1 MKKLLISLLTATILT
16 TGCTQAKEIE
26 KNNNIENK
34 VEQNIETKEN
44 TKENNETKEDIEKI
58 RKDGIKFIDS
68 FLKENLNDC
77 YDGYYADENGIT
89 IKFVDDGIV
98 ELLEADEEL
107 YEKFVELNMNICKQV
122 SDILK
127 ADKNYHVVV
136 TYTDR
141 HEGEKVTVTN
151 TFFVIVDGEIKTNLI
166 GK

>member
-1 MKKLLISLLTATILT
+1 MKKLLISLLLGAAMLT

-26 KNNNIENK
+26 KINNIENK
-34 VEQNIETKEN
+34 VEENIGEKNIE
-44 TKENNETKEDIEKI
+44 ET
-58 RKDGIKFIDS
+58 RKDGIKFIDL
-68 FLKENLNDC
+68 FFKENLSDC
-77 YDGYYADENGIT
+77 YDGYYADKNGIT

-107 YEKFVELNMNICKQV
+107 YEKFVELNLNVCKQA

-127 ADKNYHVVV
+127 ADENYYVCI

>member
-1 MKKLLISLLTATILT
+1 MKKLLISLLTATMLV
-16 TGCTQAKEIE
+16 TGCTQAKEIG
-26 KNNNIENK
+26 KINNIENK
-34 VEQNIETKEN
+34 IEEKNDER
-44 TKENNETKEDIEKI
+44 ETEKSIEEI
-58 RKDGIKFIDS
+58 RKDGIEYIDS

-77 YDGYYADENGIT
+77 YNGYYADENGIT

-107 YEKFVELNMNICKQV
+107 YEKFVELNLNVCKQA

-127 ADKNYHVVV
+127 ADGDYHVCV

-141 HEGEKVTVTN
+141 HKGEKVTVTN
-151 TFFVIVDGEIKTNLI
+151 TFFIIVDGEIKTNLI

>member
-1 MKKLLISLLTATILT
+1 MKKILISLLLGVAMLA
-16 TGCTQAKEIE
+16 TGCTQAKEIG
-26 KNNNIENK
+26 KVNNIENK
-34 VEQNIETKEN
+34 VEEKIEEG
-44 TKENNETKEDIEKI
+44 ETEKSIEEI

-68 FLKENLNDC
+68 FLKENLSDC

-107 YEKFVELNMNICKQV
+107 YEKFVELNLNVCKKV

-127 ADKNYHVVV
+127 ADEDYHVCV

-141 HEGEKVTVTN
+141 HKERNRIFTN
-151 TFFVIVDGEIKTNLI
+151 TFFIITDGIITYNTI
-166 GK
+166 Q

>member
-1 MKKLLISLLTATILT
+1 MKKLLISLLLGAAMLT
-16 TGCTQAKEIE
+16 TGCTQAKEIG
-26 KNNNIENK
+26 KVNNIENK
-34 VEQNIETKEN
+34 VEEKIEER
-44 TKENNETKEDIEKI
+44 ETKEDIEQT

-68 FLKENLNDC
+68 FLKENLSDC

-107 YEKFVELNMNICKQV
+107 YEKFVELNLNVYKQV

-127 ADKNYHVVV
+127 ADENYHICV

>member
-1 MKKLLISLLTATILT
+1 MKKMLISLLLGAAMLT
-16 TGCTQAKEIE
+16 TGCTQAKDIG
-26 KNNNIENK
+26 KINNIENK
-34 VEQNIETKEN
+34 VEENIGEKSLKET
-44 TKENNETKEDIEKI
+44 
-58 RKDGIKFIDS
+58 RKDGIKFIDL
-68 FLKENLNDC
+68 FFKENLSDC

-107 YEKFVELNMNICKQV
+107 YEKFVELNLNVCKQA

-127 ADKNYHVVV
+127 ADEDYHICV
-136 TYTDR
+136 TYTDS

>member
-1 MKKLLISLLTATILT
+1 MKKILISLLLGATILT
-16 TGCTQAKEIE
+16 TGCTQAKEIG
-26 KNNNIENK
+26 KVNNIENK
-34 VEQNIETKEN
+34 VEEKIEEG
-44 TKENNETKEDIEKI
+44 ETKEDIEKI
-58 RKDGIKFIDS
+58 RKDGIEFIDS
-68 FLKENLNDC
+68 FLKENLSDC

-107 YEKFVELNMNICKQV
+107 YEKFVELNLNVCKQA

-127 ADKNYHVVV
+127 ADENYHICV
-136 TYTDR
+136 TYTDQ
-141 HEGEKVTVTN
+141 HKGEKVTVTN

>member
-1 MKKLLISLLTATILT
+1 MKKLLISLLTATMLV
-16 TGCTQAKEIE
+16 TGCTQAKEIG
-26 KNNNIENK
+26 KIDNIENK
-34 VEQNIETKEN
+34 IEENIGEKSLKEA
-44 TKENNETKEDIEKI
+44 

-68 FLKENLNDC
+68 FLKENLSDC

-107 YEKFVELNMNICKQV
+107 YEKFVELNLNVCKQV

-141 HEGEKVTVTN
+141 HKGEKVTVTN
-151 TFFVIVDGEIKTNLI
+151 TFFIIVDGEITYNTVKR
-166 GK
+166 

>member
-1 MKKLLISLLTATILT
+1 MKKLLISLLLGAAILT
-16 TGCTQAKEIE
+16 TGCTQAKEIG
-26 KNNNIENK
+26 KVNNIENK
-34 VEQNIETKEN
+34 VEQDIEAE
-44 TKENNETKEDIEKI
+44 EDIEKI

-68 FLKENLNDC
+68 FFKENLSDC

-107 YEKFVELNMNICKQV
+107 YEKFVELNLNVCKQA

-127 ADKNYHVVV
+127 ADGDYHVCV

-141 HEGEKVTVTN
+141 HEGEKVTVIN
-151 TFFVIVDGEIKTNLI
+151 TFFVIVDGKITYNTIK
-166 GK
+166 

>member
-1 MKKLLISLLTATILT
+1 MKKILIPLLLGAAMLT

-26 KNNNIENK
+26 KINNIENK
-34 VEQNIETKEN
+34 VEENIGEKS
-44 TKENNETKEDIEKI
+44 IEEI

-68 FLKENLNDC
+68 FFKENLSDC

-89 IKFVDDGIV
+89 IKFV
-98 ELLEADEEL
+98 
-107 YEKFVELNMNICKQV
+107 ELNLNVCKQA

-127 ADKNYHVVV
+127 ADENYHICV

-151 TFFVIVDGEIKTNLI
+151 TFFVIVDGEITYNTIK
-166 GK
+166 

>member
-1 MKKLLISLLTATILT
+1 MKKLLISLLLGATILT
-16 TGCTQAKEIE
+16 TGCTQAKDIG
-26 KNNNIENK
+26 KINNIENK
-34 VEQNIETKEN
+34 VEENIGEKSLEQTRKE
-44 TKENNETKEDIEKI
+44 
-58 RKDGIKFIDS
+58 GIKFIDS
-68 FLKENLNDC
+68 FFKENLSDC

-127 ADKNYHVVV
+127 ADENYHVCV

-141 HEGEKVTVTN
+141 HEGEKVTVAN

>member
-1 MKKLLISLLTATILT
+1 MKKLLISLLLGAAMLT
-16 TGCTQAKEIE
+16 TGCTQAKEIG
-26 KNNNIENK
+26 KVNNIENK
-34 VEQNIETKEN
+34 VEEKIEEG
-44 TKENNETKEDIEKI
+44 ETKEDIEEI

-68 FLKENLNDC
+68 FFKENLNDC
-77 YDGYYADENGIT
+77 YDGYYADKNGIT

-107 YEKFVELNMNICKQV
+107 YEKFVELNLNICKQV

-127 ADKNYHVVV
+127 ADKNYHVCV

-151 TFFVIVDGEIKTNLI
+151 TFFIIVDGKITYNTVKN
-166 GK
+166 K

>member
-1 MKKLLISLLTATILT
+1 MKKLLISLLTATMLV
-16 TGCTQAKEIE
+16 TGCTQAKEIGKIDNIKNKIEENIGE
-26 KNNNIENK
+26 KSL
-34 VEQNIETKEN
+34 EQT
-44 TKENNETKEDIEKI
+44 

-68 FLKENLNDC
+68 FLKENLSDC

-107 YEKFVELNMNICKQV
+107 YEKFVELNLNVCKQV

-127 ADKNYHVVV
+127 ADENYFVCV

-141 HEGEKVTVTN
+141 YKGENATFTN
-151 TFFVIVDGEIKTNLI
+151 TFFVIVDGEITYNAIKR
-166 GK
+166 

>member
-1 MKKLLISLLTATILT
+1 MKKLLISLLLGIAILT
-16 TGCTQAKEIE
+16 TGCTQAKEIG
-26 KNNNIENK
+26 KIDNIENK
-34 VEQNIETKEN
+34 IEENIE
-44 TKENNETKEDIEKI
+44 EKSLEQT

-68 FLKENLNDC
+68 FFKENLNDC

-107 YEKFVELNMNICKQV
+107 YEKFVELNMNICEEV

-127 ADKNYHVVV
+127 ADENYHICV

-141 HEGEKVTVTN
+141 HKEGDKTFTN
-151 TFFVIVDGEIKTNLI
+151 TFFIIVDGKITYNTI